1 MDQQMVSVLLL
12 LFGFL
17 SGLVVGWVQGSAPQ
31 KRKLQGLE
39 LDLVQL
45 RAQHSDLERELDFAR
60 ESESETVKELAQAL
74 AQVSELQSQ
83 LGSVLDSEM
92 ELLPES
98 EKELE
103 SESE

>member
-31 KRKLQGLE
+31 KRKLQELE
-39 LDLVQL
+39 LGLVQL
-45 RAQHSDLERELDFAR
+45 KAHCSDLERDLDFVR
-60 ESESETVKELAQAL
+60 VSESETVKELAEAL

-83 LGSVLDSEM
+83 LGSVLDSV
-92 ELLPES
+92 PES
-98 EKELE
+98 EQE
-103 SESE
+103 